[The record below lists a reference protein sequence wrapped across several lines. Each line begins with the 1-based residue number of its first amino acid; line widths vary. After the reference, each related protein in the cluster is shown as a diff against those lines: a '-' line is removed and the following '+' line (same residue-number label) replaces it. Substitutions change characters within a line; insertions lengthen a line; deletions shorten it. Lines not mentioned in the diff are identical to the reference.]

1 MNNSVNNGMNTEK
14 PPIIFIPGMMCDWR
28 LFAPQIAALN
38 NYISHDATL
47 SEHDS
52 IESMASAILRDT
64 PPIFNLVGLS
74 MGGIVAMEIAR
85 VAPMRVQ
92 NLALMDTN
100 PLAEEAA
107 IKHRRVGQIARVR
120 KGALRA
126 VIRDEMKPL
135 YIQDAQDVRAGKSAI
150 LDLCMAM
157 ANSLGAEVF
166 INQSKA
172 LQNRRDYCDTLRA
185 FNGRALVLHGADDRL
200 CPPER
205 HQMMHDLLPNSQYV
219 SIKDAGHLP
228 TLEQP
233 DAVNKTL
240 IDWLNG

>member
-1 MNNSVNNGMNTEK
+1 MNTDINNDK

-100 PLAEEAA
+100 PLAEEEA
-107 IKHRRVGQIARVR
+107 IKHRRTGQIARVR
-120 KGALRA
+120 KGELRA

-135 YIQDAQDVRAGKSAI
+135 YIKGAGKSAI

>member
-1 MNNSVNNGMNTEK
+1 MNTDINNDK

-38 NYISHDATL
+38 NYTSHDATL
-47 SEHDS
+47 CEHDS

-107 IKHRRVGQIARVR
+107 IKHRRDGQIARVR
-120 KGALRA
+120 KGELSK

-135 YIQDAQDVRAGKSAI
+135 YIQGTGKSAI
-150 LDLCMAM
+150 LNLCMAM

-172 LQNRRDYCDTLRA
+172 LQNRRDYCDTLRG
-185 FNGRALVLHGADDRL
+185 FNGRTLVLHGADDRL

>member
-1 MNNSVNNGMNTEK
+1 MNTDINNDK

-100 PLAEEAA
+100 PLAEDAA
-107 IKHRRVGQIARVR
+107 IKHRRDGQIARVR
-120 KGALRA
+120 KGELSK

-135 YIQDAQDVRAGKSAI
+135 YIRGTGKSAI

-185 FNGRALVLHGADDRL
+185 FNGRTLVLHGADDRL

>member
-1 MNNSVNNGMNTEK
+1 MNTDINNDNL
-14 PPIIFIPGMMCDWR
+14 PIIFIPGMMCDWR

-47 SEHDS
+47 SEHDN

-135 YIQDAQDVRAGKSAI
+135 YIKGAGKSAI
-150 LDLCMAM
+150 LDLCMVM

>member
-1 MNNSVNNGMNTEK
+1 MNTDINNDNL
-14 PPIIFIPGMMCDWR
+14 PIIFIPGMMCDWR

-38 NYISHDATL
+38 NYVSHDATL

-64 PPIFNLVGLS
+64 PPIFNLIGLS

-100 PLAEEAA
+100 PLAEDAA
-107 IKHRRVGQIARVR
+107 IKHRRDGQIARVR

-135 YIQDAQDVRAGKSAI
+135 YIRGAGKSAI